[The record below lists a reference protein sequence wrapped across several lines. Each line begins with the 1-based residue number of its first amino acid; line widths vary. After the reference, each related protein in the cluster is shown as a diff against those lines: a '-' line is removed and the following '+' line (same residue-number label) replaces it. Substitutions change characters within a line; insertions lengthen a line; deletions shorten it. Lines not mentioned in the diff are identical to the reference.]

1 MQRQV
6 LSGTQQR
13 CGSTSTSYS
22 HVAGLER
29 KSVAPRRNG
38 SRSSAFCGAQL
49 PAASRQP
56 GARDSIVCQAVAS
69 DLSAAELRGE
79 RPGLAPRAAG
89 RCRGIPRVAR
99 AAARRLPT
107 RPAPPA
113 VPQPCRRS

>member
-22 HVAGLER
+22 HVAGLDR

-49 PAASRQP
+49 PAASRQA
-56 GARDSIVCQAVAS
+56 GARDSIVCQAVAA
-69 DLSAAELRGE
+69 DLTAAELRGA
-79 RPGLAPRAAG
+79 RPGLARAGDALVPRHP
-89 RCRGIPRVAR
+89 CRVLLPKP
-99 AAARRLPT
+99 LPT